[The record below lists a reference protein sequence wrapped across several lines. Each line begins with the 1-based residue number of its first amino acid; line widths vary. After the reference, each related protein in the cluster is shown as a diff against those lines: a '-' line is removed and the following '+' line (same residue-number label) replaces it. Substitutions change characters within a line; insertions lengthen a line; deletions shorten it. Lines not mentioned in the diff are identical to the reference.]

1 MVDRDELNA
10 ALDSMQ
16 IKAITAVDLIE
27 QRLQALEHPTAGV
40 LRLTMFSHVSDGV
53 RKLKRQLAES
63 LVLLL
68 ENNGY
73 RIHNGLT
80 EAVDTLTAAGY
91 TVIPP
96 DTDTSAQSPTE
107 PSLMDLLARPETWT

>member
-1 MVDRDELNA
+1 MDNTELTE
-10 ALDSMQ
+10 ALQ
-16 IKAITAVDLIE
+16 PVRIKATAAVDLIE
-27 QRLQALEHPTAGV
+27 QRLQALEHPAAGV

-96 DTDTSAQSPTE
+96 DTDTPAQSPTE

>member
-1 MVDRDELNA
+1 MDNTELTE
-10 ALDSMQ
+10 ALQ
-16 IKAITAVDLIE
+16 PVRIKATAAVDLIE

-96 DTDTSAQSPTE
+96 DTDTPAQSPTE

>member
-1 MVDRDELNA
+1 MDNTELTE
-10 ALDSMQ
+10 ALQ
-16 IKAITAVDLIE
+16 PVRIKATAAVDLIE

-91 TVIPP
+91 AVIPP
-96 DTDTSAQSPTE
+96 DTDTPAQSPTE

>member
-1 MVDRDELNA
+1 MDRDELNA

-16 IKAITAVDLIE
+16 IKATTAVDLIE

-73 RIHNGLT
+73 SLHNGLT
-80 EAVDTLTAAGY
+80 EAVDTLTSAGY

-96 DTDTSAQSPTE
+96 DSDTPVEGTVE